1 MGLEN
6 LLIYTGFA
14 LLGLS
19 FGSFFNVVIYRYR
32 AGLSIIRPRSFCPHC
47 NRTLQIADLVP
58 VLSYLFLRGRCRYC
72 GKPISFRYSAV
83 ELAAA
88 VLFIAL
94 YWRFGLSADLLKY
107 IPLLSLLL
115 IISLIDLDTKKIPN
129 KFVLMILAWALFWQ
143 VVNPALSW
151 ADAALGLLAGGGITF
166 LIALV
171 SRGGMGGGDI
181 KLLAALGFL
190 AGWLDLLLIFFIA
203 VLLGALAGIILIV
216 FRKKSGK
223 TAIPFGPFIAAA
235 YALVL
240 LLGDKIWDLYFT
252 VF

>member
-1 MGLEN
+1 MELEE
-6 LLIYTGFA
+6 LLIYTGLA
-14 LLGLS
+14 LLGLF

-32 AGLSIIRPRSFCPHC
+32 EGLSIVQPRSFCPHC
-47 NRTLQIADLVP
+47 KSALQIADLVP
-58 VLSYLFLRGRCRYC
+58 VFSYLFLRGRCRYC
-72 GKPISFRYSAV
+72 RKPISFRYCVV

-88 VLFIAL
+88 VLFIAP
-94 YWRFGLSADLLKY
+94 YWRFGLSVDLLKY

-129 KFVLMILAWALFWQ
+129 KFVLIILAWSLFWQ
-143 VVNPALSW
+143 VINPALSW

-223 TAIPFGPFIAAA
+223 TAIPFGPFIAVA

-240 LLGDKIWDLYFT
+240 LLGDQIWDLYFT
-252 VF
+252 LF